1 MKSFMLAC
9 LNYYIDSYKMFDNV
23 ILITATFLDPEL
35 KNFDLFDE
43 YTDKSSA
50 DFVSIATEDLVKK
63 HDSLKFGVP
72 EKEYVDPE
80 TASSKESNKSS
91 NKALS
96 VEQELYLFLR
106 PNRVSVARK
115 SKFQTIHDEIKTYKS
130 LKIEK
135 SDFSLFWSNNSSR
148 LPKLATLVKFFCC
161 GKATSSPSE
170 RDFNMGTYIIT
181 PKRNSISNKNVE
193 YLTFLRR
200 NLERNFK

>member
-50 DFVSIATEDLVKK
+50 DFVSIATEYLVKK
-63 HDSLKFGVP
+63 HDSLKLGAP

-161 GKATSSPSE
+161 GQATSTPSE
-170 RDFNMGTYIIT
+170 RDFNMGTDIIT